1 MQTLPMIIIVMSLE
15 VTKPKK
21 KIDHFLMIMIMSITS
36 VFMVM
41 FFGVPTKT

>member
-21 KIDHFLMIMIMSITS
+21 KIDHFLMIMIYVDHKCLYGY
-36 VFMVM
+36 VFWCSH
-41 FFGVPTKT
+41 